1 MLRIIFSTD
10 KLSFLPILIFDK
22 NILNEKVLLAIDDP
36 ESSMRAV
43 DFLTTPYPDLI
54 SRLETDRYG

>member
-43 DFLTTPYPDLI
+43 DFLTTTLSGFDFKI
-54 SRLETDRYG
+54 RNRSI